1 MVLLRQPSR
10 HQHCEEAHS
19 QMVTGLVHALHGV
32 PPGDLQLRALAES
45 VVQAAVFQ
53 PVAAALQDV
62 HGLIAGGA
70 AAQLAA
76 VRTATWHLHAALRQL
91 QALLNGLESY
101 ADGMPSCSDGGTAGD
116 SCGPVA
122 IESCAW
128 ADKEALARGVAAAA
142 VAALLSCWPQLAEV
156 CGWLGRLP
164 ARAAPARQELYEEL
178 AQCLCSAMVLKPEAA
193 QQVLPSFASTVA
205 ATYFLPGAASR
216 LGCLD

>member
-1 MVLLRQPSR
+1 
-10 HQHCEEAHS
+10 
-19 QMVTGLVHALHGV
+19 MVTGLVHALHGV

-142 VAALLSCWPQLAEV
+142 VAALLSCWPQLASSAWG
-156 CGWLGRLP
+156 CTNAFAPCSRRRTCCPLQAK
-164 ARAAPARQELYEEL
+164 ARWA
-178 AQCLCSAMVLKPEAA
+178 LKC
-193 QQVLPSFASTVA
+193 
-205 ATYFLPGAASR
+205 AASAPT
-216 LGCLD
+216 